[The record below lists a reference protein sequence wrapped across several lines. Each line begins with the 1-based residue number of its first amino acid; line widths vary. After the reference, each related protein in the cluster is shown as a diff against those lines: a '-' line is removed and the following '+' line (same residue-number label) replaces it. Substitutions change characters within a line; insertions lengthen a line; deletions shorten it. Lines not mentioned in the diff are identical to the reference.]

1 MVLGRIRFLYLLLM
15 GMGEKFE
22 GRRMRNMP
30 RNEEDTIIM
39 IMVDIIVIVV
49 VMIVIILMTII
60 TTTGVDID
68 EGTITVIDHT
78 VCHPLLTT
86 DIMSIAG
93 EGRRNSKLN
102 MARAQIII
110 TGTIEDCRD
119 HTTEKIV
126 IMTNMK
132 VDTHI
137 VPRGIG
143 VVEVVIDGDDDDA
156 ELTAIGGN
164 RMGMRRKKSQGKMAR
179 KKLTKRIVIE
189 VGIDVIDH

>member
-15 GMGEKFE
+15 GMGERFE

-30 RNEEDTIIM
+30 RNEEDTMIM
-39 IMVDIIVIVV
+39 MMVDIIATVV

-110 TGTIEDCRD
+110 GTIEDCRD

-126 IMTNMK
+126 ITTNMK

-143 VVEVVIDGDDDDA
+143 VVEVVIDGDDDDS
-156 ELTAIGGN
+156 ELTAIGGH
-164 RMGMRRKKSQGKMAR
+164 RMGMRRKKSQ
-179 KKLTKRIVIE
+179 E
-189 VGIDVIDH
+189 

>member
-1 MVLGRIRFLYLLLM
+1 M
-15 GMGEKFE
+15 
-22 GRRMRNMP
+22 
-30 RNEEDTIIM
+30 IM
-39 IMVDIIVIVV
+39 MMVDIIATVV

-60 TTTGVDID
+60 TTMGVDID
-68 EGTITVIDHT
+68 EGMTITVINHT
-78 VCHPLLTT
+78 ACHPVLTT
-86 DIMSIAG
+86 VIMSIAG

-143 VVEVVIDGDDDDA
+143 VVEVVIDGDDDDDA

>member
-1 MVLGRIRFLYLLLM
+1 M
-15 GMGEKFE
+15 GMGERFE

-30 RNEEDTIIM
+30 RNEEDTMIM
-39 IMVDIIVIVV
+39 MMVDIIATVV

-143 VVEVVIDGDDDDA
+143 VVEVVIDGDDDDDA